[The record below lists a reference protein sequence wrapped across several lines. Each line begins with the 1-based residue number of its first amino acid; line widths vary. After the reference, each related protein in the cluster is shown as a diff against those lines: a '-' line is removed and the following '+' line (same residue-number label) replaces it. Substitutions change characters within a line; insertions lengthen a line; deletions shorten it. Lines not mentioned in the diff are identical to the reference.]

1 MAWGMKNR
9 AKPVDGFL
17 DGDLYLVMMAVQ
29 KLVDE
34 VIPPDE
40 MGPNPARLSRRCQWR
55 PAPFA

>member
-34 VIPPDE
+34 VIPP
-40 MGPNPARLSRRCQWR
+40 R
-55 PAPFA
+55 